1 MPALDFFFLTVI
13 LRAVSLYEMKI
24 LFFFSPKCEYN
35 ATKCE
40 YAFITIYFANS
51 TGWAIQQTN
60 LQDKRC
66 ALQKGNDGKNV
77 AIFSKMNSVT
87 LTGWFMQYANMFKVL
102 APESFKNNIINEL
115 KSAVKHYKWLFPV
128 SSKWGYRNFF
138 LIIIINLVKYRYSI
152 SAGIVIL
159 HGYCPVN
166 KDTAP

>member
-1 MPALDFFFLTVI
+1 MWVCLHNNLLCQLYRLSDTANKPTGQ
-13 LRAVSLYEMKI
+13 AV
-24 LFFFSPKCEYN
+24 CT
-35 ATKCE
+35 TK
-40 YAFITIYFANS
+40 
-51 TGWAIQQTN
+51 G
-60 LQDKRC
+60 KRR
-66 ALQKGNDGKNV
+66 KNV

-102 APESFKNNIINEL
+102 APESFKNSVINEL
-115 KSAVKHYKWLFPV
+115 KSAVKRYKWLFPV